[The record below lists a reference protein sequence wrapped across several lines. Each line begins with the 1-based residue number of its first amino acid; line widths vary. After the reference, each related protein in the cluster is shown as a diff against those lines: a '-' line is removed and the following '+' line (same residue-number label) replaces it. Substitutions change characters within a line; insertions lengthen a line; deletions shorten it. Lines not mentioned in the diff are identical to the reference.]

1 VDDGTASVTS
11 GALRISNTLS
21 GTGTLSASAG
31 AVVDMIAGADFAG
44 ALTGAGTLAIAAASV
59 LNTGASLSATH
70 VTETAN
76 LTLKSVSISN
86 MASHAYTITAAS
98 GATVTLA
105 SSGTGSSFTNA
116 GSLAVAGAGTADVS
130 APFINAGLVSA
141 SAGTLSFIG
150 TVSNTGTIDAASAL
164 VTIKTD
170 VSGTGT
176 LDVGATGTLSLL
188 AGAGSGQVVDF
199 LAGTGLLDLTQ
210 PLDFAG
216 TISGFGSSD
225 KIDLLNTLETTY
237 TYANHI
243 LTVKDGSATVA
254 HLDFAGSS
262 NSFSLTGDTH
272 GGTLITFG

>member
-1 VDDGTASVTS
+1 VT
-11 GALRISNTLS
+11 
-21 GTGTLSASAG
+21 
-31 AVVDMIAGADFAG
+31 D
-44 ALTGAGTLAIAAASV
+44 
-59 LNTGASLSATH
+59 
-70 VTETAN
+70 TAN
-76 LTLKSVSISN
+76 LTLKSVAITNAAPDVFSLT
-86 MASHAYTITAAS
+86 ASA